1 MSTPLSD
8 RERQALDELGYT
20 ESWIDAGV
28 LQPDLLLEQY
38 ARLEAGGSKKL
49 GRYRAKAVST
59 WLGRAGAIDDGQLD
73 AFLTLISADPDAKMA
88 QSAIAE
94 LIQSSRLDLEQLG
107 RIAKANPA
115 LMRRHESL
123 IRRTYLTRR
132 LAEGVSDELIE
143 QVIELQDASVQTALV
158 RDERLSRKHA
168 EALAK
173 RGANPTIR
181 KNAEN
186 WYQDKKAWI

>member
-8 RERQALDELGYT
+8 RERQALEALGYT
-20 ESWIDAGV
+20 EAWIDAGV
-28 LQPDLLLEQY
+28 LDRGLLATQQE
-38 ARLEAGGSKKL
+38 RLEGGGSKKL
-49 GRYRAKAVST
+49 ARYRGEAVGA
-59 WLGRAGAIDDGQLD
+59 WLARPGPIADADLD
-73 AFLTLISADPDAKMA
+73 ACLSLIAADPDAKLL
-88 QSAIAE
+88 QSAVAE
-94 LIQSSRLDLEQLG
+94 VIQSPRLALGQLE
-107 RIAKANPA
+107 RIARANPK
-115 LMRRHESL
+115 LMRRHEPL

-143 QVIELQDASVQTALV
+143 QVLSLQDAAVQTALV

-181 KNAEN
+181 KNAES
-186 WYQDKKAWI
+186 WVQDKKAWK